1 MTKAQTI
8 LWGLRESLD
17 FEKGK
22 DLAVNL
28 DSLYDYCIRRLTA
41 AHAREDDEIFS
52 EVMDLMINIRDAW
65 RQMPTSNKLS
75 KVQ

>member
-1 MTKAQTI
+1 
-8 LWGLRESLD
+8 
-17 FEKGK
+17 
-22 DLAVNL
+22 LAVNL

-41 AHAREDDEIFS
+41 AHAKEDDEIFS